1 MFNPGGFEAGG
12 ASQGLYANK
21 YMPSVSDTL
30 AKVIKNHTLK
40 AGFFYEW
47 IRNAQPANNN
57 TNGLLQ
63 VSSGN
68 TFSYGNEYADLLT
81 GNLSNYG
88 ETNFNRINDIN
99 YTTVEF
105 FLQDSWKATRRLT
118 IDYGMRFTHFT
129 PWIDG
134 KNFGY
139 SIFDLAA
146 YNAGG
151 GATCAPSPTFCGF
164 KWHAKDG
171 TIPLGGFPTRALF
184 YQPRFGAAYDLRGNG
199 KTVLR
204 GGWGRFYYHS
214 GQFTNGLDASAGVA
228 SAGLSPTTW
237 VGSGAAGC
245 PTNTSG
251 NGAPLFAS
259 YLPSCLSASA
269 SPASPAAVDSRDDR
283 QPYTDSWSFTIGQQT
298 PWRGYFEAAYVG
310 NRSRDLGNTSGG
322 AGSNINMVPL
332 GAMLTATNPGSA
344 DANKY
349 RPLNNPSTG
358 AGYGDLN
365 QATNNL
371 YANYNSMQLSWIRHV
386 GRYTV
391 QANYTLQKA
400 LGIVAPTYNP
410 FNLGSNYGVLPSDRR
425 HLFNLAYSI
434 DEGTLVH
441 SNRFVNGAANGWQVS
456 GIIQIESGANLT
468 YGGTYSGVPNTNY
481 NMSLSCVATDAEVR
495 AGQGCPNGKTGGAA
509 GGAAIIPGSNTGANA
524 STGIPINNQS
534 ILGTNAVQLNP
545 VVTCNPL
552 SGLGSHQYINGN
564 CFAAPTAVGKNGP
577 TLLPVAYG
585 PKYFDAD
592 LAVFKN
598 FSVTESK
605 RLQIRVQAYNFLNHP
620 LYSFN
625 GSNLNLNFV
634 QDPVTQQFT
643 QTNSNFGK
651 VTEKQGGRV
660 LEFAVKF
667 YF

>member
-1 MFNPGGFEAGG
+1 
-12 ASQGLYANK
+12 
-21 YMPSVSDTL
+21 
-30 AKVIKNHTLK
+30 
-40 AGFFYEW
+40 
-47 IRNAQPANNN
+47 
-57 TNGLLQ
+57 
-63 VSSGN
+63 
-68 TFSYGNEYADLLT
+68 
-81 GNLSNYG
+81 
-88 ETNFNRINDIN
+88 
-99 YTTVEF
+99 
-105 FLQDSWKATRRLT
+105 
-118 IDYGMRFTHFT
+118 
-129 PWIDG
+129 
-134 KNFGY
+134 
-139 SIFDLAA
+139 
-146 YNAGG
+146 
-151 GATCAPSPTFCGF
+151 
-164 KWHAKDG
+164 
-171 TIPLGGFPTRALF
+171 
-184 YQPRFGAAYDLRGNG
+184 
-199 KTVLR
+199 
-204 GGWGRFYYHS
+204 
-214 GQFTNGLDASAGVA
+214 
-228 SAGLSPTTW
+228 
-237 VGSGAAGC
+237 
-245 PTNTSG
+245 
-251 NGAPLFAS
+251 
-259 YLPSCLSASA
+259 
-269 SPASPAAVDSRDDR
+269 
-283 QPYTDSWSFTIGQQT
+283 
-298 PWRGYFEAAYVG
+298 
-310 NRSRDLGNTSGG
+310 
-322 AGSNINMVPL
+322 MVPI
-332 GAMLTATNPGSA
+332 GAMLAATNPGLANA
-344 DANKY
+344 DKF
-349 RPLNNPSTG
+349 RPLQ
-358 AGYGDLN
+358 GYGDLN
-365 QATNNL
+365 EATNNL

-605 RLQIRVQAYNFLNHP
+605 RLQIRVQFYNFLNHP